1 MRTKK
6 NILKNLYDKEPQYQY
21 RANSK
26 FWKRI
31 DAYDAAVNFPTLSEE
46 NVRQL
51 TFGTYHIC

>member
-1 MRTKK
+1 M
-6 NILKNLYDKEPQYQY
+6 KNLCDKEPNYKY

-31 DAYDAAVNFPTLSEE
+31 DAYDAAVNFPILSEE

-51 TFGTYHIC
+51 TFGTYQNC